1 MEDCIFCRIVR
12 KELPSTIIYEDDG
25 VVAFNDINPEAPIH
39 VLIVP
44 RQHITSVAE
53 LDESNKS
60 VVADVHVA
68 AVRWR
73 EAGNQGRGFRLVSN
87 CGPDAGQSV
96 IICIIICLQANLLAL
111 SCCRVLMGLTCL
123 FLLRY
128 N

>member
-68 AVRWR
+68 AVRVA
-73 EAGNQGRGFRLVSN
+73 EKLGIKERGFRLVSN

-96 IICIIICLQANLLAL
+96 MHLHYHLLAGKPL
-111 SCCRVLMGLTCL
+111 GVK
-123 FLLRY
+123 LL
-128 N
+128 